1 MVAVSGTGTAGTDS
15 DPTAA
20 AATPPPTPPPV
31 IDLGGNERF
40 FAVSFPDS
48 QQERAV
54 RSALQMPEGEIQAW
68 NLAELPS
75 LFFCGNMVRK
85 NLTGVSFRE
94 DGTCLVN
101 SAPVIQG
108 RVKDLSLM
116 RDMLRLE
123 ELALICQ
130 PVSDLTDL
138 NGLTLLKDLNLAGS
152 PGVKLDGL
160 SDLPSLTAIHL
171 EHTGVRDLSPLETL
185 PALKTVT
192 VSRDML
198 PLRWSPDARFAVILI
213 R

>member
-1 MVAVSGTGTAGTDS
+1 MKKMIRWIAFAVALACLSLPLCGMANAFYDPDFRIWVEWTDS
-15 DPTAA
+15 NGNLQSCEQNPAKPLTDDP
-20 AATPPPTPPPV
+20 
-31 IDLGGNERF
+31 
-40 FAVSFPDS
+40 
-48 QQERAV
+48 
-54 RSALQMPEGEIQAW
+54 GETRYW
-68 NLAELPS
+68 LTLPW
-75 LFFCGNMVRK
+75 
-85 NLTGVSFRE
+85 
-94 DGTCLVN
+94 D
-101 SAPVIQG
+101 A
-108 RVKDLSLM
+108 
-116 RDMLRLE
+116 
-123 ELALICQ
+123 
-130 PVSDLTDL
+130 DL

>member
-1 MVAVSGTGTAGTDS
+1 
-15 DPTAA
+15 
-20 AATPPPTPPPV
+20 
-31 IDLGGNERF
+31 
-40 FAVSFPDS
+40 
-48 QQERAV
+48 
-54 RSALQMPEGEIQAW
+54 
-68 NLAELPS
+68 
-75 LFFCGNMVRK
+75 MVRK